1 MQPLQVSASVVPVLA
16 SILSDKSPHTGSASH
31 SEGQGEE
38 SAQWCEGFRC
48 HFFKKNPNAYS
59 AHFLHC
65 DAEE

>member
-48 HFFKKNPNAYS
+48 HFF
-59 AHFLHC
+59 
-65 DAEE
+65 